1 MIKECEKDNE
11 TVGFKSLILFYVFH
25 REVRNPHIQ
34 YNEDSQMLKKK
45 NINFTI
51 EFPNCSAMN
60 INEGL
65 DRLIDSCVYMSIKYC
80 AGYTVMACS
89 V

>member
-45 NINFTI
+45 ILISQLNFQI
-51 EFPNCSAMN
+51 VH
-60 INEGL
+60 L
-65 DRLIDSCVYMSIKYC
+65 
-80 AGYTVMACS
+80 
-89 V
+89 